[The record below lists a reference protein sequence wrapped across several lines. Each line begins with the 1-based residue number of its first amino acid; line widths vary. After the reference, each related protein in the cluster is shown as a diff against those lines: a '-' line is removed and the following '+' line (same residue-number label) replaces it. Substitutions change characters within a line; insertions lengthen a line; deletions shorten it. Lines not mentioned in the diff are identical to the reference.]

1 MADARCDVRILF
13 VAAVC
18 IFGLSTHV
26 VAQSHSVVSS
36 PTNAAGDWQRVKQLP
51 VHTRVHLST
60 DKKGLTCSIDA
71 VDDGSLTCSSG
82 HLGTA
87 YPRAEIKSIKVTR
100 YPVSVVGGAGIGAG
114 VGAGIGAA
122 FKSSGGIA
130 SGAANGVKIGIGAVA
145 GGLGGA
151 AVGAATDMFRGPL
164 VYRRPA
170 A

>member
-1 MADARCDVRILF
+1 MRILLL
-13 VAAVC
+13 VAAICVS
-18 IFGLSTHV
+18 GLSPYV
-26 VAQSHSVVSS
+26 VAQSNSVATA
-36 PTNAAGDWQRVKQLP
+36 PTTVAGDWQRVKQLP

-71 VDDGSLTCSSG
+71 VDDGSLTCSSK
-82 HLGTA
+82 HSGTA
-87 YPRAEIKSIKVTR
+87 YPRAEIKSIKLTR
-100 YPVSVVGGAGIGAG
+100 YPVSVLGGAGIGAG

-122 FKSSGGIA
+122 FKSSEGIA

-151 AVGAATDMFRGPL
+151 AVGGATDMFRGPL